1 LRMSFLKR
9 KMIDLAS
16 ALRNLA
22 KAILKDDDLAEEY
35 EEKIDQA
42 VCTLNSGFKEQ
53 ESVNDDEQVN
63 EDNQVNADKQANEQI
78 RSIQKSLLAR
88 NEVEPAIEVTS
99 LCYDLKDMGVGK
111 IAEILRFLVAV
122 TEGSKEE
129 STAILDSEIQEN
141 TAECLDNAEM
151 ASVGQYGNAWNSVM
165 DVESSESLILTG
177 EEENDTKSSTCNSV
191 VVPRNAY
198 DPEKFMCET
207 DTVMHECL
215 FVLQGISGK
224 LIRIDH
230 TTETIKF
237 VIPVKKP
244 FGEQLKQLSVYGF
257 LYMKLRRF
265 CNTISNSYEKKVL
278 LAAFSCTVDDFLR
291 RYYAAIAE
299 LEAELFSRIRKR
311 QENPEQNSK
320 YIGLPP
326 EEVFV
331 KLWNFKAPMLSL
343 SEIVDKSTKLSSG
356 KFMSNLYAEAICGH
370 SKVEKVA
377 TDALG
382 KVCLKLK
389 QMILSWMYEGVIK
402 DDCEEFFI
410 YKTKTDDS
418 DDSWWS
424 DSYKIRDSS
433 VPCFLS
439 PHIVRKILITGKSVL
454 FLQKAC
460 GKPVYLSPFYAQRD
474 LLRDVDPTYM
484 FTIEEHHKIS
494 SLITASYKTVSR
506 TLLDVL
512 SSKLNIKFHL
522 KALKNYVLLYRGDFA
537 THLLEALRE
546 EWNALNLVLCMHLM
560 AFTLESAIRNC
571 CSKKEIES
579 GILNQ
584 IDLKFLQPLESVSS
598 LDTLIITY
606 RMTPEVSTIFNE
618 TTKPIYAKLFS
629 FLWRLRRIS
638 FMLYSNGTNFV
649 SFSKDLKTVPEFNDL
664 WQKFALMNNELMN
677 FVKNV
682 EYYCYSQVLENEW
695 LKFMSAFQDAVDF
708 DDVINAHN
716 EFLKQL
722 LDKMFLSEKHAK
734 VMVRLRMLFGMVL
747 DFQKLYDEFISTMDE
762 EIVERTQLA
771 LEREELGENGQ
782 WSTADGNEF
791 ETRGKKEKLLVN
803 LKSQFLTSLML
814 FKDAYR
820 TSVGHLLVVLA
831 EENDRMLSQF
841 SFQID
846 YSRWFYRENEN
857 VRNSIRFRNINQ

>member
-1 LRMSFLKR
+1 LRMSFLKC

-16 ALRNLA
+16 ALRKLA
-22 KAILKDDDLAEEY
+22 KGILKDDDLAEAY

-42 VCTLNSGFKEQ
+42 VCTLKSGFDEQ
-53 ESVNDDEQVN
+53 ESMNDDEQMN
-63 EDNQVNADKQANEQI
+63 GDNQVNANKRANEQI

-88 NEVEPAIEVTS
+88 NEIEPAIEFTS

-141 TAECLDNAEM
+141 TAECLDSTEM
-151 ASVGQYGNAWNSVM
+151 ALVGQYGNSWNSM
-165 DVESSESLILTG
+165 IDVESSESLILTG
-177 EEENDTKSSTCNSV
+177 EEEKDTKSSTCNSV

-207 DTVMHECL
+207 DTVMQECL
-215 FVLQGISGK
+215 FVLQGISGN

-237 VIPVKKP
+237 IIPVKKP
-244 FGEQLKQLSVYGF
+244 FREQLKLLSAYGF

-278 LAAFSCTVDDFLR
+278 LAAFSCAVDDFLR

-320 YIGLPP
+320 YIGLSP

-331 KLWNFKAPMLSL
+331 KLWNFKAPMVSL

-356 KFMSNLYAEAICGH
+356 KFMSNLYAEAIGGH

-402 DDCEEFFI
+402 DDCEE
-410 YKTKTDDS
+410 
-418 DDSWWS
+418 
-424 DSYKIRDSS
+424 
-433 VPCFLS
+433 
-439 PHIVRKILITGKSVL
+439 ILITGKSVL
-454 FLQKAC
+454 FLQKAF

-512 SSKLNIKFHL
+512 SSQLNIKFHL

-537 THLLEALRE
+537 IHLLEAFRE
-546 EWNALNLVLCMHLM
+546 EWNSLNLVLCMHLM
-560 AFTLESAIRNC
+560 TFTLESAIRDC

-606 RMTPEVSTIFNE
+606 RMTPEVS
-618 TTKPIYAKLFS
+618 A
-629 FLWRLRRIS
+629 
-638 FMLYSNGTNFV
+638 
-649 SFSKDLKTVPEFNDL
+649 
-664 WQKFALMNNELMN
+664 
-677 FVKNV
+677 
-682 EYYCYSQVLENEW
+682 VLENEW

-716 EFLKQL
+716 EFLKEL

-734 VMVRLRMLFGMVL
+734 VMVRLRMLFSMVL
-747 DFQKLYDEFISTMDE
+747 DFQRLYDEFISIMDKAIE
-762 EIVERTQLA
+762 ERRRLT
-771 LEREELGENGQ
+771 LEREELGENVNEPGENVNELGENVNELGENGQ
-782 WSTADGNEF
+782 CSTADGNEF
-791 ETRGKKEKLLVN
+791 ETREKKEKLLVN
-803 LKSQFLTSLML
+803 LKSRFLTSLML

-831 EENDRMLSQF
+831 EENDRTLSHF